1 MRVLIAGC
9 GDVGSALGLAL
20 AQAGASVI
28 GLRRD
33 ASRIPAALEPLAAD
47 LADSATFPAWP
58 GGVDAVYYTAA
69 ADRSDEA
76 AYRGAY
82 VAGLGNV
89 LRWIRA
95 GGAAAHSVRRLVFT
109 SSTAVYGQELG
120 EWVDERS
127 EIRPRHF
134 TGRVLLEAEELVR
147 SSGLPC
153 TIVRFAGIYGPGR
166 TRLVTGVRDGTL
178 RCHDG
183 EPSYSNRIH
192 RDDCAGFLAHLA
204 LHVAA
209 PEPLYLGVD
218 DEPTDR
224 CTVYHWLAARLGV
237 PPPHERGA
245 GPPAEPAGRG
255 GSKRCRNE
263 RLRSSG
269 YALRFPSFREGYAPL
284 VDELRRSRG
293 AAP

>member
-9 GDVGSALGLAL
+9 GDVGSALGLVL
-20 AQAGASVI
+20 AKTGASVI

-47 LADSATFPAWP
+47 LADPATFPAWP
-58 GGVDAVYYTAA
+58 GGVDVVFYTAA
-69 ADRSDEA
+69 ADRSDDA
-76 AYRGAY
+76 AYRSAY
-82 VAGLGNV
+82 VTGLENV
-89 LRWIRA
+89 LRWIRS
-95 GGAAAHSVRRLVFT
+95 GGAARTVRRLVFT

-127 EIRPRHF
+127 ETRPRHF
-134 TGRVLLEAEELVR
+134 TGRVLLEAEVLAR
-147 SSGLPC
+147 SSGLPS
-153 TIVRFAGIYGPGR
+153 TIVRLAGIYGPGR

-178 RCHDG
+178 RCHEG

-209 PEPLYLGVD
+209 PEPLYVGVD

-237 PPPHERGA
+237 PSPHERGA
-245 GPPAEPAGRG
+245 GSSTETTGRG
-255 GSKRCRNE
+255 GSKRCRNQG
-263 RLRSSG
+263 LRSSG